1 MTRNNTNARTVLS
14 LSAVAIL
21 ITGAVLYAGPLDP
34 PAGPIEPTGK
44 TTQEVFDKAAAAEPR
59 IAINATNTPGDPD
72 EDPSPSLFKISQ
84 PGSYY
89 LTANIIGEASKHGI
103 EIASDNVTLDLNG
116 FNVSGAGVAALSGIS
131 DTGTAVRSVQVHNG
145 TISGWSG
152 SGIDLQNAIGVT
164 VERINATAN
173 DGFGI
178 DVGVRSVIESC
189 LAHSNGQS
197 GFRIRQNTLVARCSA
212 VANGVHGFRQQIGGG
227 DGTSGGSGARF
238 EACEASLNTEDG
250 INADNGALIA
260 GCRVGTNGSNGVNAG
275 VGTRISDSTATS
287 NSAVGFLVGDASSV
301 ASCTAISNATHGI
314 SAASQCRITGNR
326 CTFNGAGPA
335 LGAGVFVQASAVQCL
350 IESNH
355 CSSNDHALWI
365 NGTNN
370 IVIRNFGGAS
380 SFENFRAVAG
390 NRVAPIVFA
399 ATAPAISGNTGG
411 AALGSTDPNA
421 NFSF

>member
-1 MTRNNTNARTVLS
+1 MKYS
-14 LSAVAIL
+14 AIL
-21 ITGAVLYAGPLDP
+21 CTTIGALGLLASVTILHAGPLDP

-44 TTQEVFDKAAAAEPR
+44 TTQEVFDRVAALEAR

-72 EDPSPSLFKISQ
+72 DDPSPSTFKVTA

-89 LTANIIGEASKHGI
+89 LTGNITGEVGKHAI

-116 FNVSGAGVAALSGIS
+116 FNISGAGVAALSGIS
-131 DTGTAVRSVQVHNG
+131 DAGTAVRSVRVRNG

-152 SGIDLQNAIGVT
+152 SGIDLQNALGVS
-164 VERINATAN
+164 VERINATGN
-173 DGFGI
+173 SGFGV
-178 DVGVRSVIESC
+178 DVGVRSVIEAC

-197 GFRIRQNTLVARCSA
+197 GFRLRQNTIVTRCSA

-238 EACEASLNTEDG
+238 EACEASLNAEDG
-250 INADNGALIA
+250 INASNGAVIA
-260 GCRVGTNGSNGVNAG
+260 GCRVGTNSGNGVNAG

-287 NSAVGFLVGDASSV
+287 NSDVGFLVGDASSV
-301 ASCTAISNATHGI
+301 ESCTAISNATHGI
-314 SAASQCRITGNR
+314 SAAAQCRVTGNR
-326 CTFNGAGPA
+326 CNFNGAGPA

-365 NGTNN
+365 SGTNN
-370 IVIRNFGGAS
+370 VVIRNFGGAS
-380 SFENFRAVAG
+380 NFENYRAVAG
-390 NRVAPIVFA
+390 NRLAPVVFA

>member
-1 MTRNNTNARTVLS
+1 MTRTKTPARTVLF
-14 LSAVAIL
+14 LSGLVPL
-21 ITGAVLYAGPLDP
+21 ITGAMLYAGPLDP
-34 PAGPIEPTGK
+34 PAGPIEPSGK
-44 TTQEVFDKAAAAEPR
+44 TTQEVFDRVAAVEAR
-59 IAINATNTPGDPD
+59 TAINATNTPGDD
-72 EDPSPSLFKISQ
+72 DSTFKITE

-116 FNVSGAGVAALSGIS
+116 FNMSGAAGVALSGIA
-131 DTGTAVRSVQVHNG
+131 DTGGVVRSARILNG
-145 TISGWSG
+145 TVSGWSG
-152 SGIDLQNAIGVT
+152 SGIDLQNAVGVT
-164 VERINATAN
+164 VQRINATAN
-173 DGFGI
+173 AGFGI

-197 GFRIRQNTLVARCSA
+197 GFRLRQNTIVTRCSA
-212 VANGVHGFRQQIGGG
+212 VANGVHGFLQQIGGG

-238 EACEASLNTEDG
+238 EACEASLNAEDG
-250 INADNGALIA
+250 INADNGAVIA
-260 GCRVGTNGSNGVNAG
+260 GCRAGTNGSNGVNAG
-275 VGTRISDSTATS
+275 VGARISDSTATS

-301 ASCTAISNATHGI
+301 ASCTAVSNATHGI

-365 NGTNN
+365 SGTNN
-370 IVIRNFGGAS
+370 IVVRNFGGAS
-380 SFENFRAVAG
+380 SFENYRAVAG
-390 NRVAPIVFA
+390 NRLAPVVFA
-399 ATAPAISGNTGG
+399 NTAAAMSGNTGG